1 MKTIERK
8 EKTLDTTAT
17 QQRNGFGITA
27 LCLAIAGLV
36 FGLVPLTGF
45 IAVILGALALLFG
58 LLGLGRVRRREAT
71 NKKMAIT
78 ASILGAGALAL
89 GVWGV
94 TIVFN
99 TVEEVDKEFQQ
110 IEQEMQNEFGQIEQ
124 GR

>member
-1 MKTIERK
+1 M
-8 EKTLDTTAT
+8 DTTAT